1 MQTGAA
7 VVTGTET
14 ERRVDEII
22 VPLGDRSY
30 PIVVGAGVL
39 PDVGPRLA
47 GLGFKGRCGL
57 VTSERVATLYREPVL
72 ASLRAAGFDPLVIEI
87 PDGEEHKNLAWL
99 ALIYDRLLEAGIERK
114 TPLVALGG
122 GVIGDL
128 TGFAAATLLRGLPV
142 VQVPT
147 TLLAMVDA
155 AIGGKTAVNHAVGK
169 NLIGAFH
176 QPRLVLA
183 DTDVLRTLPRR
194 ELLAGLAEVI
204 KYGLI
209 RDLAFFEWLEANMEK
224 LRARDPEA
232 LTHAIECSCRN
243 KAEVVAEDETETGVR
258 ALLNLGHTFG
268 HAIEAGL
275 GYGEWLHGEAVA
287 AGMVMAA
294 ELSRRIGWLSQADVA
309 RTAALLRRAGLP
321 VRGPVLGA
329 DRYMALMALD
339 KKVASGKLRLIL
351 LEALGKGVIRDDAP
365 ETEVRAAIEA
375 CCHA

>member
-1 MQTGAA
+1 MRTLTVALGA
-7 VVTGTET
+7 
-14 ERRVDEII
+14 
-22 VPLGDRSY
+22 RSY
-30 PIVVGAGVL
+30 PIHIGAGLVARADL
-39 PDVGPRLA
+39 LLA
-47 GLGFKGRCGL
+47 HLKAPL
-57 VTSERVATLYREPVL
+57 AAIVSNETVAPLYLTGL
-72 ASLRAAGFDPLVIEI
+72 ASALRDQGVRVTEI
-87 PDGEEHKNLAWL
+87 LLPDGEEHKNWQTLNRIFDA
-99 ALIYDRLLEAGIERK
+99 LLENRCERA
-114 TPLVALGG
+114 TTIIALGG
-122 GVIGDL
+122 GVVGDL
-128 TGFAAATLLRGLPV
+128 AGFAAATYQRGVPFIQL
-142 VQVPT
+142 PT
-147 TLLAMVDA
+147 TLLSQVDSSV
-155 AIGGKTAVNHAVGK
+155 GGKTGINHPLGK
-169 NLIGAFH
+169 NMIGAFY

-183 DTDVLRTLPRR
+183 DTDTLKTLPER
-194 ELLAGLAEVI
+194 ELSAGLAEVI

-243 KAEVVAEDETETGVR
+243 KAEVVAEDETETDVR

-351 LEALGKGVIRDDAP
+351 LEALGRGVIRDDAP